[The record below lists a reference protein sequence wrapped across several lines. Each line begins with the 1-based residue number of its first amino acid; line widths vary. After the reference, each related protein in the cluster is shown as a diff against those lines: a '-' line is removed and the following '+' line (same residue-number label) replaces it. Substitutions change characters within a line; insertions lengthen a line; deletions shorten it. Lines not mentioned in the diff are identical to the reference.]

1 MKKNK
6 FDNALT
12 LLEDKQILKLK
23 KSLLENI
30 EKLENL
36 ESDKFL
42 SESNFLLE
50 KASLWDKIKYQLGRI
65 GRYKADGK
73 IFGKSKTDQ
82 EWTAKITRLV
92 DKKGNEAIKELDT
105 QIKAANS
112 KGKGEFP
119 NNQDPDIFLGIV
131 ESIAAVYDS
140 IVEATKM
147 DPKEK
152 GYMPVIVTGKLTF
165 SF

>member
-12 LLEDKQILKLK
+12 LLEGKQILKLK

-73 IFGKSKTDQ
+73 NFSISK
-82 EWTAKITRLV
+82 EV
-92 DKKGNEAIKELDT
+92 PSVF
-105 QIKAANS
+105 KA
-112 KGKGEFP
+112 
-119 NNQDPDIFLGIV
+119 FLL
-131 ESIAAVYDS
+131 
-140 IVEATKM
+140 
-147 DPKEK
+147 P
-152 GYMPVIVTGKLTF
+152 P
-165 SF
+165 

>member
-6 FDNALT
+6 FDNALN

-65 GRYKADGK
+65 GRG
-73 IFGKSKTDQ
+73 Q
-82 EWTAKITRLV
+82 V
-92 DKKGNEAIKELDT
+92 
-105 QIKAANS
+105 
-112 KGKGEFP
+112 
-119 NNQDPDIFLGIV
+119 
-131 ESIAAVYDS
+131 
-140 IVEATKM
+140 
-147 DPKEK
+147 
-152 GYMPVIVTGKLTF
+152 
-165 SF
+165 